1 MTARR
6 TTGVA
11 QRARYG
17 PWGRWRRRKAHTYD
31 DGVFV
36 PLTFVVLAATVV
48 LALLA
53 AVATGRGRPI
63 DNAMFYLMIVIEVL
77 LVLQLIVG
85 IATSGSAAASMNT
98 GVFIAYLVGL
108 LIVLPV
114 AGFWAIAERQS
125 RWGTSVLLLAAVGL
139 AIMVGRV
146 LQLWNGHP

>member
-1 MTARR
+1 M
-6 TTGVA
+6 
-11 QRARYG
+11 
-17 PWGRWRRRKAHTYD
+17 
-31 DGVFV
+31 FV
-36 PLTFVVLAATVV
+36 PLTYVVLAATVV

-53 AVATGRGRPI
+53 AVATVRGRQI
-63 DNAMFYLMIVIEVL
+63 DNPIFYLMIATEVL
-77 LVLQLIVG
+77 LVLQLVVG

-114 AGFWAIAERQS
+114 AGSWAIAERES